1 MNIYYYYR
9 QYEPA
14 VWYVLLRDRIIV
26 LSPLY
31 WHNFSKYK
39 WWWWWWWWVMISTVN
54 LRFVYSISAACNTHR
69 VYCIVFVDGLVRT
82 AGARRVPVRRA
93 GGGERV
99 PHGDR
104 RREGPGAVVEEG
116 HLQGDCPSRRGGA
129 RVLQVVQLAGAA
141 RRLLTSLH
149 AAVVTSSL
157 SWRQRTHS
165 LLLARC
171 CCFFCGGARG
181 GEAEH
186 LTFLFIAIKVLYSRI
201 RRRWNIVCKQFCAII
216 AKLS

>member
-1 MNIYYYYR
+1 MR
-9 QYEPA
+9 A
-14 VWYVLLRDRIIV
+14 
-26 LSPLY
+26 
-31 WHNFSKYK
+31 
-39 WWWWWWWWVMISTVN
+39 
-54 LRFVYSISAACNTHR
+54 
-69 VYCIVFVDGLVRT
+69 

-149 AAVVTSSL
+149 ARGGRDVIVVMTTTNTL
-157 SWRQRTHS
+157 VVVGA
-165 LLLARC
+165 LLL
-171 CCFFCGGARG
+171 FLRG
-181 GEAEH
+181 SEGRG
-186 LTFLFIAIKVLYSRI
+186 S
-201 RRRWNIVCKQFCAII
+201 
-216 AKLS
+216 